1 MKIITMNSEL
11 TEWQAVLHML
21 SFHPQNNLLWA
32 FVNELTGDHRDI
44 TICPYSNVSTI
55 VPWRLRGIGSRT
67 PTDTKIHECSIPYM

>member
-1 MKIITMNSEL
+1 MNSEL

-44 TICPYSNVSTI
+44 VICP
-55 VPWRLRGIGSRT
+55 
-67 PTDTKIHECSIPYM
+67 